1 MFAIARVDAESAVS
15 NANGAGRHPGRNAPP
30 VRAPD
35 SSCFGR
41 SLSSPAVSSL
51 LRGRSVAA
59 FLLVCAAFPVSVSV
73 RPERFACRDLQGT
86 RDTTPDL
93 CRAFCCLP
101 RLHPF
106 LASMALSCWMS
117 VHRDEPL
124 TQDSEGRP
132 LLSFRGAALH

>member
-1 MFAIARVDAESAVS
+1 MFAIARMDAESAVS
-15 NANGAGRHPGRNAPP
+15 SANGAGRHAGRRSPA
-30 VRAPD
+30 VRASG
-35 SSCFGR
+35 SSL

-51 LRGRSVAA
+51 LRVRFVAA
-59 FLLVCAAFPVSVSV
+59 LLLVCVACPVSVSV

-106 LASMALSCWMS
+106 LASMALSCWKP

>member
-1 MFAIARVDAESAVS
+1 MFAIARMDAESAVS
-15 NANGAGRHPGRNAPP
+15 SANGAGRHAGRRSPA
-30 VRAPD
+30 VRA
-35 SSCFGR
+35 SGSNCFGL

-51 LRGRSVAA
+51 LRVRFVAA
-59 FLLVCAAFPVSVSV
+59 FLLVCAAYPVSVSV

-106 LASMALSCWMS
+106 LASMALSCWKP

-124 TQDSEGRP
+124 TQGSEGR
-132 LLSFRGAALH
+132 LVGAALH